1 MAVELSPVND
11 LELAIACAEA
21 GAAIVL
27 QHFGKRP
34 TADLKGPND
43 PVTHADRQSEAVIV
57 DLIRAHRPGDT
68 IIAEEG
74 TGVAGGARRWLVD
87 PLDGTVNFVHGIP
100 QVAVS
105 VAVYDGDSA
114 LAAAI
119 ADPIREEL
127 FTAEAGSGARCNGRP
142 IAVSDAGEL
151 PGTVMATGFF
161 YDHDR
166 YAADYTR
173 PLTAVLERVNGV
185 RRFGSAALDLAWTA
199 AGRFDGYWELGVSPW
214 DIAAGILLVR
224 EAGGVATDP
233 YGQPA
238 TPDTR
243 LVVVAGSGVHEPLRL
258 LVEANLSE
266 RLRAGT

>member
-1 MAVELSPVND
+1 MND
-11 LELAIACAEA
+11 LELTIACAKA

-27 QHFGKRP
+27 RHFGDSQ

-43 PVTHADRQSEAVIV
+43 PVTQVDRQSEAVIV
-57 DLIRAHRPGDT
+57 DLIRTHRPDDT
-68 IIAEEG
+68 IVAEEG
-74 TGVAGGARRWLVD
+74 SGVAGGARRWLID

-105 VAVYDGDSA
+105 VALYDGDSA

-119 ADPIREEL
+119 ADPIRSEL
-127 FTAEAGSGARCNGRP
+127 FTSEAGSGAHCNGRP
-142 IAVSDAGEL
+142 IAVSGADEL
-151 PGTVMATGFF
+151 TGTVMATGFF

-214 DIAAGILLVR
+214 DIAAGMMLVR

-233 YGQPA
+233 YGQRA

-243 LVVVAGSGVHEPLRL
+243 LIVAAASGVHEPLRL
-258 LVEANLSE
+258 LVEANLSQ
-266 RLRAGT
+266 RLRTST

>member
-1 MAVELSPVND
+1 M
-11 LELAIACAEA
+11 
-21 GAAIVL
+21 
-27 QHFGKRP
+27 
-34 TADLKGPND
+34 
-43 PVTHADRQSEAVIV
+43 
-57 DLIRAHRPGDT
+57 
-68 IIAEEG
+68 
-74 TGVAGGARRWLVD
+74 
-87 PLDGTVNFVHGIP
+87 HGIP

-105 VAVYDGDSA
+105 VALYDGDSA

-119 ADPIREEL
+119 ADPIRDEL
-127 FTAEAGSGARCNGRP
+127 FTSEAGSGAHCNGRP
-142 IAVSDAGEL
+142 IAVSGADEL
-151 PGTVMATGFF
+151 TGTVMATGFF

-214 DIAAGILLVR
+214 DIAAGMMLVR

-233 YGQPA
+233 YGQRA

-243 LVVVAGSGVHEPLRL
+243 LIVAAASGVHEPLRL
-258 LVEANLSE
+258 LVEANLSQ
-266 RLRAGT
+266 RLRTST